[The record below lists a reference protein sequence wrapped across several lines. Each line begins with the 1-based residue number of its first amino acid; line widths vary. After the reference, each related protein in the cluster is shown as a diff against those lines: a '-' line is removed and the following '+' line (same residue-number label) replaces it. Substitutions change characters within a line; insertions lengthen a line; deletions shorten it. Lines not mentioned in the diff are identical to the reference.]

1 MPPKGLQSPAG
12 SEEDGE
18 EEEGIKWKGGP
29 GRDRGEDPE
38 QPKTQAGQDSPAAS
52 KGSL

>member
-1 MPPKGLQSPAG
+1 MPLKGLQGPAG
-12 SEEDGE
+12 REEDA

-38 QPKTQAGQDSPAAS
+38 QPKTQAEQSSPAAS